1 MNFLRKLFKSK
12 NDAELKA
19 IIRMQ
24 QNALEME
31 IEKREY
37 VERLL
42 VRAIESDKVE
52 MPMEMVLEIWEYL
65 HMDEIKSFEE

>member
-12 NDAELKA
+12 NDAELKS

-42 VRAIESDKVE
+42 IRVTESDKVE

-65 HMDEIKSFEE
+65 HMDEIKNFEE

>member
-1 MNFLRKLFKSK
+1 MNFLKKLFKSK